1 MSLFR
6 QRAAN
11 LGSLIPPRSGR
22 GKGNNG
28 VSVTTTTALKH
39 SAVWASVRLRA
50 DLISSM
56 PIDVFRRVPGEGVDV
71 EVLKPKVLVTPSS
84 HGDGQ
89 PMDIAEWMYSTQS
102 DLDKLGNTFGGV
114 GERDALGLPSQIEP
128 LDADQV
134 TVVVKK
140 GLVDHY
146 RIGNQKYAPAE
157 IWHERQ
163 FTKSGSHVG
172 LSPIAYAA
180 SSIGGALSAQQFAQ
194 DWFNNGAV
202 PGAILKNTAKKLD
215 REETT
220 TAKQLF
226 LASVGIGEP
235 FVTGSDWEYSMLQ
248 AKASESEFIKEMEFS
263 ISDIARFFGVP
274 GDMIDAPISG
284 SSVTYANVTQRNL
297 QLLIMNLGPAVMRRE
312 RSLSRLTANPRKV
325 KLNTDAILRMDPQT
339 RQDVFKVQIDS
350 RTMAP
355 SEVRA
360 LNNRSPFTPEQ
371 LQEFATLFPSK
382 APAPLPNG
390 VTQ

>member
-1 MSLFR
+1 VSLFR
-6 QRAAN
+6 TRSADV
-11 LGSLIPPRSGR
+11 GSLLPRRPGVRANS
-22 GKGNNG
+22 
-28 VSVTTTTALKH
+28 VSVTTATAMRH

-50 DLISSM
+50 DLMSSM
-56 PIDVFRRVPGEGVDV
+56 PIDVFRRLPGEGVDV
-71 EVLKPKVLVTPSS
+71 EVAKPKMLITPSL

-102 DLDKLGNTFGGV
+102 DLDKLGNTFGGI

-140 GLVDHY
+140 GRIDHY
-146 RIGNQKYAPAE
+146 RISNAKYSPAE

-172 LSPIAYAA
+172 LSPVAHAA
-180 SSIGGALSAQQFAQ
+180 ASIGGALSAQQFAQ
-194 DWFNNGAV
+194 DWFANGAV
-202 PGAILKNTAKKLD
+202 PGAILKNTSKKLD
-215 REETT
+215 RSESL
-220 TAKQLF
+220 TAKELF
-226 LASVGIGEP
+226 LASVRVGEP

-248 AKASESEFIKEMEFS
+248 AKASESEFIEQMEFS
-263 ISDIARFFGVP
+263 ISDLARFFGVP
-274 GDMIDAPISG
+274 ADMIDAPISG

-297 QLLIMNLGPAVMRRE
+297 QLLIMNMGPAVMRRE
-312 RSLSRLTANPRKV
+312 RALSRLTPNPRRV
-325 KLNTDAILRMDPQT
+325 KLNTDAILRMDPAT

-350 RTMAP
+350 RTLTP
-355 SEVRA
+355 SEARA
-360 LNNRSPFTPEQ
+360 LDNRAPYTAEQ

-390 VTQ
+390 VTP

>member
-6 QRAAN
+6 ERSSD
-11 LGSLIPPRSGR
+11 LGPLIPTRPGKRS
-22 GKGNNG
+22 NS
-28 VSVTTTTALKH
+28 VSVTTQTALKH

-56 PIDVFRRVPGEGVDV
+56 PIDVFRRLPGEGVDV
-71 EVLKPKVLVTPSS
+71 EVTKPKMLVTPSL

-114 GERDALGLPSQIEP
+114 GERDALGFPSQIEP
-128 LDADQV
+128 LAADQV

-140 GLVDHY
+140 GRVDHY
-146 RIGNQKYAPAE
+146 RIGRDKYQPAE

-163 FTKSGSHVG
+163 FTTSGSHVG
-172 LSPIAYAA
+172 LSPVAYAA
-180 SSIGGALSAQQFAQ
+180 ASIAGALSAQQFAQ
-194 DWFNNGAV
+194 DWFSNGAV
-202 PGAILKNTAKKLD
+202 PGAILKNTGKKLNPG
-215 REETT
+215 ESAQ
-220 TAKQLF
+220 AKSLF
-226 LASVGIGEP
+226 LASVRVGEP

-248 AKASESEFIKEMEFS
+248 AKASESEFIREMEFS

-274 GDMIDAPISG
+274 GDMIDAPVSG

-312 RSLSRLTANPRKV
+312 RALTRLTPNPRRV

-350 RTMAP
+350 RTLAP
-355 SEVRA
+355 SEARA
-360 LNNRSPFTPEQ
+360 LDNRAPYTPDQ

-382 APAPLPNG
+382 APAPISNG
-390 VTQ
+390 VTP